1 MPSPS
6 SVVYLLTNVAFS
18 SVNGSLSLNQLIW
31 GFGKPSTT
39 VQVKVILSPSSTL
52 WDVADSRTFGGT

>member
-6 SVVYLLTNVAFS
+6 FVMYLLTNVAFS
-18 SVNGSLSLNQLIW
+18 SVNGTLSLNQLIW

-39 VQVKVILSPSSTL
+39 KQVKVILSPSSTS
-52 WDVADSRTFGGT
+52 WVFPVSQTFGGT